1 MRRGRAHRR
10 RPLGAGA
17 GASAKLR
24 PASLTRA
31 PDRFHRAGGYD
42 INRLE
47 AWLIERGAPYA
58 RGLGLELVDAIEG
71 LIDFPGRAP
80 VSRDGRYRERYIA
93 FHSNQYVVQYLVR
106 GDAVVIA
113 RIRHSLERR

>member
-1 MRRGRAHRR
+1 VRRIVFTELANN
-10 RPLGAGA
+10 
-17 GASAKLR
+17 
-24 PASLTRA
+24 
-31 PDRFHRAGGYD
+31 D

-71 LIDFPGRAP
+71 LMDFPERAT
-80 VSRDGRYRERYIA
+80 VSRDGRYRELYIS
-93 FHSNQYVVQYLVR
+93 FHSNQYVIQYQVR
-106 GDAVVIA
+106 GDLVVIA